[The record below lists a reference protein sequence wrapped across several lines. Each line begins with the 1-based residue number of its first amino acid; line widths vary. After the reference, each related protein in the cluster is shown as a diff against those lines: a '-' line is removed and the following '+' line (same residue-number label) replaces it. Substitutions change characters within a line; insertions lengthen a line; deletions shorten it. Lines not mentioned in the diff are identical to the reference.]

1 MQIDDFLRLG
11 QISIETAL
19 YTCAPILV
27 FGLIAGLFVS
37 IFQAAT
43 QINDPA
49 LAFIPKIGAA
59 VVGML
64 MFGHFMINRIAGF
77 TTYVY
82 TQIGTMSPH

>member
-19 YTCAPILV
+19 YTCAPILI
-27 FGLIAGLFVS
+27 FGLIAGLIVS

-82 TQIGTMSPH
+82 NQIGTMTPH